1 MKSRILVAVAFLSIA
16 VSARAQRRGAVD
28 WIFLVDTSSSMR
40 GIFEDVKASIGTFVS
55 EASDGDSVSIYTF
68 DRGVR
73 MHSAMDIKG
82 TARDDLRAIVNGL
95 EPEGKRTHL
104 GAAIAEGLKRAEFL
118 RAHSDPTRVR
128 SIVLF
133 TDGKE
138 DVRGIEHPV
147 PIGSNVDRVG
157 DSFVFFVSMG
167 EHEPQLDEFASAT
180 PHTTVLKAP
189 NRESITRVAHDIRAQ
204 LPEPPPPPPPNLG
217 PKPPVVHPPPPPPPA
232 PPSPLKRAL
241 LILIPLAIAI
251 GVALVLLQRHK
262 QNNQLEGELEI
273 LQPRLGS
280 DAAFVGLPRLQKSEI
295 ALSAIVPVDALAGS
309 DARLFVRRTKG
320 AKKVWIAAQSGSL
333 RINDVETPTS
343 ELYDADTIQIG
354 DAKLRF
360 NRLGHERT
368 VNTSEEDL

>member
-95 EPEGKRTHL
+95 EPEEKRTHL
-104 GAAIAEGLKRAEFL
+104 GATIAEGLKRAEFL